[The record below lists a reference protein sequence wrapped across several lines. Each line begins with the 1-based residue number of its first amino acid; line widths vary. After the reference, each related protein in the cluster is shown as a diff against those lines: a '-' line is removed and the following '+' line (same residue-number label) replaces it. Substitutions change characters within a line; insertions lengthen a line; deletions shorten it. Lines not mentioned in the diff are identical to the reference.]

1 MVEVIISEAA
11 ATLHLIKCSAANRLI
26 GEVVQS
32 WRSPTTFKTLLRHYA
47 KRLISI
53 VSYSRPSFVKRPF
66 T

>member
-47 KRLISI
+47 KRAFHKGWAGGGRL
-53 VSYSRPSFVKRPF
+53 
-66 T
+66 